1 VTIREIA
8 VRHLRAEYKLLYGI
22 SPPGRRPNFLEEVPM
37 KIDARKLSFAAML
50 FVPALCFADP
60 SEVSEREI
68 NVPKCTTPAAKVV
81 FTEFK
86 CKSADCSS
94 NAGQQDPRRY
104 RWWEYGAGG
113 NVAQPT
119 YTGVGTGMSDMLAT
133 ALTQT
138 GCFDV
143 QERAALEDLNKELAL
158 VGKHVEAEAAD
169 YMVTGSI
176 TSLGFE
182 QSSTGLGGLGFLKG
196 PIGLLAG
203 SINYKQA
210 KVHMNIDIRVVD
222 VKKAKIVA
230 SKTFQA
236 NNKKTGFGMS
246 TAGWGGGVGL
256 GGNHASISGSPLEE
270 VARDLLV
277 QSTAFLTETIAKK
290 NITERVAIAAVDVS
304 TQ

>member
-1 VTIREIA
+1 MKQQFRLRYLAALLLAPA
-8 VRHLRAEYKLLYGI
+8 VCL
-22 SPPGRRPNFLEEVPM
+22 
-37 KIDARKLSFAAML
+37 
-50 FVPALCFADP
+50 ADP

-68 NVPKCTTPAAKVV
+68 AVPKCEKPAAKVV

-94 NAGQQDPRRY
+94 GAGQQDPRRY
-104 RWWEYGAGG
+104 RWWESYQGG

-119 YTGVGTGMSDMLAT
+119 YTGVGTGMTDMLAT

-143 QERAALEDLNKELAL
+143 QERAALEELNKELAL
-158 VGKHVEAEAAD
+158 IGKKVEAEAAD

-203 SINYKQA
+203 SVDFKKT
-210 KVHMNIDIRVVD
+210 KVHMNMDIRVVD
-222 VKKAKIVA
+222 VKRAKIIA

-236 NNKKTGFGMS
+236 NNQKSGFGFS
-246 TAGWGGGVGL
+246 AHAWTGGGLL
-256 GGNHASISGSPLEE
+256 GGNNASISGSPLEE

-277 QSTAFLTETIAKK
+277 RATSFLTETIAAK
-290 NITERVAIAAVDVS
+290 NITDRVAMKAEEPG
-304 TQ
+304 TKKE

>member
-1 VTIREIA
+1 
-8 VRHLRAEYKLLYGI
+8 
-22 SPPGRRPNFLEEVPM
+22 M
-37 KIDARKLSFAAML
+37 KIDARKLSLAAML
-50 FVPALCFADP
+50 SVPALCFADP
-60 SEVSEREI
+60 SEVSERVI
-68 NVPKCTTPAAKVV
+68 NVPKCDAPAAKVV

-104 RWWEYGAGG
+104 RWWEYGGSGG
-113 NVAQPT
+113 NVSQPT
-119 YTGVGTGMSDMLAT
+119 YTGVGTGMTDMLAT

-143 QERAALEDLNKELAL
+143 QERAALEELNKELAL
-158 VGKHVEAEAAD
+158 IGKKVEAEAAD

-196 PIGLLAG
+196 RIGLLAG
-203 SINYKQA
+203 SIDYKTA
-210 KVHMNIDIRVVD
+210 KVHMNMDIRVVD
-222 VKKAKIVA
+222 VKRAKIIA

-236 NNKKTGFGMS
+236 NNQKTGFGLS
-246 TAGWGGGVGL
+246 THGWGGGVGL
-256 GGNHASISGSPLEE
+256 GGSHASISGSPLEE

-290 NITERVAIAAVDVS
+290 NITQRVAVEAVELS
-304 TQ
+304 QK